1 MLPSRQVE
9 PDIAGRLPP
18 GQVVAKRWP
27 VLHHGPVPEFDP
39 ETWDLRVTGLVG
51 APFRLTW
58 AEFRLLPQMTI
69 ESDLHCVTRWS
80 LLANHWRG
88 VPFRTLLARAGV
100 LPEARFVVLRG
111 EGNYTA
117 NLPLSAVQDP
127 SAMLAV
133 ANHGDVLS
141 PEHGFPVRAVVPGR
155 YAWKS
160 VKWVR
165 AIELVAEDRPGF
177 WEEYGYHD
185 NADPWREE
193 RFRDE
198 PPRTGD

>member
-1 MLPSRQVE
+1 LPRQQVA
-9 PDIAGRLPP
+9 PDVAGRLPP

-27 VLHHGPVPEFDP
+27 ILHHGEVPSFNP
-39 ETWDLRVTGLVG
+39 AAWDLRVGGLVRT
-51 APFRLTW
+51 PVRLTW
-58 AEFRLLPQMTI
+58 DEFQLLPQFTI
-69 ESDLHCVTRWS
+69 EGDLHCVTRWS

-88 VPFRTLLARAGV
+88 VPFRTLLARAEV
-100 LPEARFVVLRG
+100 LPEATYVVLRG

-127 SAMLAV
+127 ATMLAV
-133 ANHGDVLS
+133 ANNGEVLS
-141 PEHGFPVRAVVPGR
+141 PEHGFPVRAVVPSR

-160 VKWVR
+160 VKWLR
-165 AIELVAEDRPGF
+165 AIELLAEDRPGF

-198 PPRTGD
+198 PA